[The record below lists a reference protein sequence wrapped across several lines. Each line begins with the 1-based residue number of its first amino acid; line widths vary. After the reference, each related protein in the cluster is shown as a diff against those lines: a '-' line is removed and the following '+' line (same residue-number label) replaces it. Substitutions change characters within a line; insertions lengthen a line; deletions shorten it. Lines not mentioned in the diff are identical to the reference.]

1 MGTLKE
7 RRGMDQPGLRHES
20 LIGTREHIGTANSY
34 LSVYNTHFF
43 IYLIFVHE
51 IYDVIGFFVFLVFQ
65 PLIIKDFSEQVRPVG
80 FSSEILQA
88 AFLCRNGGG

>member
-1 MGTLKE
+1 
-7 RRGMDQPGLRHES
+7 MDQPGLRHKS

-51 IYDVIGFFVFLVFQ
+51 IYDVIGFFCVPRVPTVDNKGFFGTGTACGFLFGDPAGRFFYAVTVGVEF
-65 PLIIKDFSEQVRPVG
+65 LGSE
-80 FSSEILQA
+80 
-88 AFLCRNGGG
+88 